1 MAIKVNN
8 TVVIDDSRVLTNTT
22 IDCSNEPG
30 FRNVPTNSN
39 SANYTCVLTDA
50 GKCLLHP
57 SADVTSRTFTIPS
70 NASVAYPLGTVLTFV
85 NQNGAGTMSISIDT
99 DVMRLGGAGTTGTR
113 TLLGNGLATAIKVGT
128 TEWLI
133 TGTGLS

>member
-1 MAIKVNN
+1 MAIKING
-8 TVVIDDSRVLTNTT
+8 TTVIDDSRVLSNLTVDGTN
-22 IDCSNEPG
+22 DPG
-30 FRNVPTNSN
+30 FKNVPTNSN
-39 SANYTCVLTDA
+39 SNAYTCVLTDA

-57 SADVTSRTFTIPS
+57 SADTTARIFTIPS

-85 NQNGAGTMSISIDT
+85 NQNAAGTMTISINT
-99 DVMRLGGAGTTGTR
+99 DVMRLGGAGTTGSR
-113 TLLGNGLATAIKVGT
+113 TLLANGLATAIKVGS